1 MRDVRVTVLGTA
13 QDGGVP
19 QPGCTRD
26 CCLRVRSNEALKRYP
41 VSLGVIGSDGSSHL
55 IEASRSMGEQFEIWN
70 STDPIVSTL
79 RSVSITHAH
88 LGHIDGLGLFG
99 MEVMGVQ
106 GLTVHCSQS
115 VANLIEQNPIW
126 RALREDGV
134 IVPTVWNANESFEP
148 SPGCGFSIRPVPV
161 PHRDEFSDNHA
172 LLIEGED
179 ATILFMPDHDT
190 WGETLSGSHI
200 RDWLS
205 ELGADIA
212 LIDGTFWDGDELQYR
227 DMGDIPHP
235 TVRESLERLGNR
247 QTGDPDIRFLHLNH
261 TNPLCNPSSPEVEE
275 LHATGWGLVNEG
287 DSFTLERL

>member
-1 MRDVRVTVLGTA
+1 MRDVQVTILGTA
-13 QDGGVP
+13 QDGGLP

-26 CCLRVRSNEALKRYP
+26 CCVRVRSNGALRRYP
-41 VSLGVIGSDGSSHL
+41 VSLGIVGIDGSSHL
-55 IEASRSMGEQFEIWN
+55 IEASRSMGDQFEIWN
-70 STDPIVSTL
+70 SMDTIDTALS
-79 RSVSITHAH
+79 SVSITHAH

-99 MEVMGVQ
+99 KEVMGSQ
-106 GLTVHCSQS
+106 DLTVHCSQS

-134 IVPTVWNANESFEP
+134 IIPTVWNANQPFEP
-148 SPGCGFSIRPVPV
+148 SPGCGFNIRAVPV

-172 LLIEGED
+172 LLIEGKD
-179 ATILFMPDHDT
+179 STILFMPDHDT
-190 WGETLSGSHI
+190 WEETLSGGTI

-205 ELGADIA
+205 ELGVDIA
-212 LIDGTFWDGDELQYR
+212 LIDGTFWDDTELQHR
-227 DMGDIPHP
+227 DMSEIPHP

-247 QTGDPDIRFLHLNH
+247 QSSDPDIRFLHLNH

-275 LHATGWGLVNEG
+275 LHAKGWGLVNEG

>member
-1 MRDVRVTVLGTA
+1 
-13 QDGGVP
+13 
-19 QPGCTRD
+19 
-26 CCLRVRSNEALKRYP
+26 VRSNEALKRYP

-99 MEVMGVQ
+99 KEVMGVQ
-106 GLTVHCSQS
+106 DLTVHCSQS

-172 LLIEGED
+172 LLIEGGS